1 MGGGFTAIAII
12 AGMVLLLLMLPALY
26 RIVVG
31 PTSIDRIVAVNVIGT
46 KTAVLLVVI
55 GVVFERVDM
64 FVDFALAYALL
75 NFVGSLAAARYLHK
89 TPPTGGSDVP
99 ISESSEPEKG
109 AASSSPPTP
118 TP

>member
-1 MGGGFTAIAII
+1 MGGEFGIVAVI
-12 AGMVLLLLMLPALY
+12 AGIVMLLLMAPALY

-31 PTSIDRIVAVNVIGT
+31 PTAIDRIVAVNIIGT

-55 GVVFERVDM
+55 GVAFGRVDM

-89 TPPTGGSDVP
+89 IRPAGGRTAPLGASEPPTT
-99 ISESSEPEKG
+99 
-109 AASSSPPTP
+109 AS
-118 TP
+118 